1 MAFTQIIEVQSDD
14 VEAVEKHV
22 FDWDRRQKGI
32 APGYQSARILADR
45 NRPGTY
51 LIEVEFDSE
60 ENADKNDARPETN
73 EWASQ
78 IRTLVKRDP
87 SYRNL
92 AEVCSTERS

>member
-1 MAFTQIIEVQSDD
+1 MAFIQIIEVRSDD

-22 FDWDRRQKGI
+22 SDWDHRQKGI

-45 NRPGTY
+45 NQPGTY

-60 ENADKNDARPETN
+60 DDAKKNDARPETS

-78 IRTLVKRDP
+78 IRTLVKSDP

-92 AEVCSTERS
+92 TEVCTTERS

>member
-45 NRPGTY
+45 KLPGTY

-60 ENADKNDARPETN
+60 EDAKRNDARQETN
-73 EWASQ
+73 EWTNQ
-78 IRTLVKRDP
+78 FRTLIKSDP

-92 AEVCSTERS
+92 TEVCSTDRS